1 MKRFWRRGLS
11 LFLALV
17 LTLGLLP
24 TSALAGLVDNSRS
37 QNERILEQLEAL
49 WGDEA
54 TAEEALA
61 LLKQY
66 GLVDEDGNVITD
78 WSDDIWLQAEP
89 VPLSFGEAMDLSE
102 GTVTVNGRT
111 CDAGELRQA
120 LEAME
125 ALGLLAEGAPLA
137 DWRLQ
142 VDGEDVAP
150 AQLEA
155 ALTQADPAQ
164 EETPTEEEPA
174 EETEEPAEE
183 AETPAQEETPEEE
196 GGVLATLA
204 RALGLD
210 GGEEPAGPAVTVDG
224 APADAD
230 ALLDVIA
237 FLDRYDLLTE
247 RGARTDWAMTVPGEA
262 RQVTQA
268 ELKELLEAGTLDED
282 AVVTVGGQSITAGDL
297 LVVLD
302 IEAELRRIQETY
314 FPEGGVDL
322 SAEQAEALY
331 SLYSQLLANGGFTLY
346 NTNAA
351 DDLTADDFHSGIDQT
366 VTISASG
373 VDNAQM
379 NSAYTVTVTLNEAQP
394 NEDVIFSWQTFSGS
408 VNAGGSGTVII
419 PAGQTEATFTASVGG
434 AADRLDDG
442 GQGAFVVQVYDV
454 KNAPCSPTGRTAG
467 PRPSG
472 SRARM
477 R

>member
-49 WGDEA
+49 WGNEA

-155 ALTQADPAQ
+155 ALTQAQADPAQ

-174 EETEEPAEE
+174 EE
-183 AETPAQEETPEEE
+183 E

-204 RALGLD
+204 RALELD
-210 GGEEPAGPAVTVDG
+210 GGEEPAGPAVTVLGTQVSD
-224 APADAD
+224 PD
-230 ALLDVIA
+230 ALE
-237 FLDRYDLLTE
+237 DL
-247 RGARTDWAMTVPGEA
+247 
-262 RQVTQA
+262 
-268 ELKELLEAGTLDED
+268 
-282 AVVTVGGQSITAGDL
+282 
-297 LVVLD
+297 
-302 IEAELRRIQETY
+302 
-314 FPEGGVDL
+314 
-322 SAEQAEALY
+322 
-331 SLYSQLLANGGFTLY
+331 
-346 NTNAA
+346 
-351 DDLTADDFHSGIDQT
+351 ID
-366 VTISASG
+366 
-373 VDNAQM
+373 
-379 NSAYTVTVTLNEAQP
+379 
-394 NEDVIFSWQTFSGS
+394 
-408 VNAGGSGTVII
+408 
-419 PAGQTEATFTASVGG
+419 
-434 AADRLDDG
+434 
-442 GQGAFVVQVYDV
+442 
-454 KNAPCSPTGRTAG
+454 
-467 PRPSG
+467 
-472 SRARM
+472 
-477 R
+477 

>member
-49 WGDEA
+49 WGNEA

-142 VDGEDVAP
+142 VNGEDVAP

-155 ALTQADPAQ
+155 ALTQAQEDPAQ
-164 EETPTEEEPA
+164 AETPA
-174 EETEEPAEE
+174 EEDPAEE
-183 AETPAQEETPEEE
+183 AETPAQAEPAEEE

-394 NEDVIFSWQTFSGS
+394 NEDVTFSWRAFDGS
-408 VNAGGSGTVII
+408 VTVDEASKAGGTITI